1 MNNRAEMKEHIEKFV
16 AKGQWVIQSVFPDI
30 EKEKPAFA
38 YTVGLTSLGIKELV
52 ITGNLPQ
59 HAAETLLN
67 LAAKHLI
74 DNKLTSFQEGQPVST
89 LASLPLT
96 PMNAES
102 DFIKNTLYQANT
114 FYGHQVQAQQLVW
127 PDTKGRFPWEKE
139 SEFSIGGRFHEHQ
152 PALFKIH

>member
-1 MNNRAEMKEHIEKFV
+1 MKNQKEITRQIETFIK
-16 AKGQWVIQSVFPDI
+16 KGQWIIQSVLRDTKQGEP
-30 EKEKPAFA
+30 PFA
-38 YTVGLTSLGIKELV
+38 YTVGLTSLGMKELV
-52 ITGNLPQ
+52 ITGQLPQ
-59 HAAETLLN
+59 YAAETLLN

-89 LASLPLT
+89 LTALPLT

-102 DFIKNTLYQANT
+102 DFIKKTLYQANT

-139 SEFSIGGRFHEHQ
+139 SEFSIGGRFYEHQ